1 MTATIYKFPEIKA
14 DVCRRHNR
22 AYELELQSAPSME
35 EYRPEA
41 PRRIVTP
48 TPFGWFLIG
57 CAIVAGLRR

>member
-1 MTATIYKFPEIKA
+1 
-14 DVCRRHNR
+14 
-22 AYELELQSAPSME
+22 ME
-35 EYRPEA
+35 EYRPGG